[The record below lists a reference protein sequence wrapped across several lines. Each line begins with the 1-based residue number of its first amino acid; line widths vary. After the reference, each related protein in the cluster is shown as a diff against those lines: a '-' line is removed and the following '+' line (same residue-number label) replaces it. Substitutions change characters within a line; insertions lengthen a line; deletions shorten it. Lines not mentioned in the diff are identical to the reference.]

1 MLLRNVKGDRRSNWS
16 LKENKKIHI
25 SNYISQIKQNF
36 KQIKNESGSLAT
48 LQVKE
53 NPYSD
58 IPDVL
63 FQFFFCKG
71 R

>member
-1 MLLRNVKGDRRSNWS
+1 M
-16 LKENKKIHI
+16 
-25 SNYISQIKQNF
+25 
-36 KQIKNESGSLAT
+36 

-63 FQFFFCKG
+63 FQFFSVKEDNFILSVVCTQHK
-71 R
+71 

>member
-25 SNYISQIKQNF
+25 SNKSNKTELQT
-36 KQIKNESGSLAT
+36 NESGSLAM

-63 FQFFFCKG
+63 FQFFFL
-71 R
+71 